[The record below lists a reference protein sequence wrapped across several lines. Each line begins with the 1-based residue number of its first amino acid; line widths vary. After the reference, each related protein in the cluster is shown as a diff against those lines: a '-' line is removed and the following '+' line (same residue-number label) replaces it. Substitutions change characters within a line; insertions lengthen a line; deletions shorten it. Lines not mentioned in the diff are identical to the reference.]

1 MDWRGF
7 IYAVLVLVK
16 DEQEN
21 IGVGLRP
28 WMATS
33 LARPGR
39 DGSRSHAPS
48 YVARPIAH
56 LNSVKSMHQY
66 MLTLLFLSGERVHEI
81 DIFL

>member
-1 MDWRGF
+1 MEDMDWRGF
-7 IYAVLVLVK
+7 IYAVWVLVK

-48 YVARPIAH
+48 YVARPIVH
-56 LNSVKSMHQY
+56 LNSVTRMHQFQVE
-66 MLTLLFLSGERVHEI
+66 LV
-81 DIFL
+81 